1 MVALWIL
8 SSRNNIG
15 IRIKIS
21 ISISIRVRATPKDY
35 VGMRIIV

>member
-15 IRIKIS
+15 VRIKIS
-21 ISISIRVRATPKDY
+21 IRISIRVRATPKDY